1 MNSSENIDYEKVEEV
16 LAEAECETSDAER
29 DNKVLEFVCGAS
41 YHAYCQTLG
50 LIATGALKA
59 TQDA

>member
-1 MNSSENIDYEKVEEV
+1 MAVGQF
-16 LAEAECETSDAER
+16 AEDGVAIHDFRETSDAER